1 LNHWNPESIRL
12 ICQARGANRLQSGRR
27 RKRIRYPEEQG
38 LISFELTEEQKLAQ
52 SMARELASSAL
63 RPAARQGDDCEAIP
77 QAILDAIRSTGIIQS
92 QAEDNGANSS
102 PVLNALM
109 LEELAVGDAAFAV
122 ALAAPMGFASAIAA
136 QGSPAQKKDLLAPF
150 TASEYRCAGIAVME
164 PDFGFDVTAVRTTA
178 IKTRDGYRL
187 NGIKGPVPLAQRCRQ
202 FLVVARCDGALDA
215 FIVDGDARG
224 VTVGAPRPNI
234 GLRAAE
240 SATVSFN
247 GVELSERARLGE
259 AAGCDVQRIVDS
271 GRTAL
276 AAIMTGI
283 SRAVMEFVI
292 PYLKQRV
299 VHGAPLAQKQVI
311 AFRLADMR
319 IETDAMRWMTWKAA
333 SILEK
338 RGDAT
343 RQAQLAYVY
352 VAEQAMWI
360 ADEGVQM
367 LGGHGYLRDNPV
379 EMWYRDTRTS
389 SALEGAVG
397 V

>member
-1 LNHWNPESIRL
+1 LSSAITGRPL
-12 ICQARGANRLQSGRR
+12 DAAGKRG
-27 RKRIRYPEEQG
+27 RYSQERN

-52 SMARELASSAL
+52 SMARELASATL
-63 RPAARQGDDCEAIP
+63 RPAARRGDDREAMP
-77 QAILDAIRSTGIIQS
+77 ASILDAIRATGIIQS
-92 QAEDNGANSS
+92 QAEDGGENSS
-102 PVLNALM
+102 PVLNALL
-109 LEELAVGDAAFAV
+109 LEELAAGDAAFAV
-122 ALAAPMGFASAIAA
+122 ALGAPMGFVGAIAA
-136 QGSPAQKKDLLAPF
+136 LGSPVQKKDLLATF
-150 TASEYRCAGIAVME
+150 TRDEYQCAGIAVME
-164 PDFGFDVTAVRTTA
+164 PDFGFDVTALRTA
-178 IKTRDGYRL
+178 AVKARGGYRL
-187 NGIKGPVPLAQRCRQ
+187 SGIKGPVPVADRCSH
-202 FLVVARCDGALDA
+202 FLVVAQCDGALEA
-215 FIVDGDARG
+215 FIVDRGAPG
-224 VTVGAPRPNI
+224 VTVAACRPTI

-240 SATVSFN
+240 FATVSFRE
-247 GVELSERARLGE
+247 VELSAVARLGE
-259 AAGCDVQRIVDS
+259 AAGCDVHRIIDS

-276 AAIMTGI
+276 AAIMTGTA
-283 SRAVMEFVI
+283 RAVMDFVI

-343 RQAQLAYVY
+343 RQAQLAYTY
-352 VAEQAMWI
+352 AAEQAMWI

-379 EMWYRDTRTS
+379 EMWYRDARTI